1 MEGLKNTKENKALIE
16 SLKKV
21 NETDWVGNIEFQTL
35 DEAVR
40 ILNMRSTNSGW
51 SNPLPFRVKGL
62 TGMFISTDEGNL
74 FYGSRITKTKKGYLV
89 EEMTLEGFN
98 KFEQNYIETLKV
110 N

>member
-1 MEGLKNTKENKALIE
+1 MKGLKNTKENKALIE

-40 ILNMRSTNSGW
+40 IVNARSMNSGW
-51 SNPLPFRVKGL
+51 SNPLPFTIKGL
-62 TGMFISTDEGNL
+62 TGMFISNDEGSL
-74 FYGSRITKTKKGYLV
+74 FYDNRITKTETGYLV
-89 EEMTLEGFN
+89 EEMTMQAFN
-98 KFEQNYIETLKV
+98 KFEQNYIEKLRV